1 MSFLISNNKTQ
12 QDGQGQQHLSKAISQ
27 HDLEGYYICCVVITD
42 AVLQAKLR
50 HVTLAF
56 LIYFIYFC
64 DCFYFLSSCRAMTV
78 YYSVFGTES

>member
-50 HVTLAF
+50 TWK
-56 LIYFIYFC
+56 Y
-64 DCFYFLSSCRAMTV
+64 FYFLSSYRAKTV
-78 YYSVFGTES
+78 YYSIFSHRVMNECVLQSTTC